1 MNRPAIPVIALLLAS
16 VVLALAPAA
25 SALPPLLEKAKADG
39 VIGEQADGYLG
50 IVKGSGPA
58 DVNEAMQA
66 VNAQRKA
73 LYQERAKQKGTDVKT
88 YAAVVGKTQI
98 AREPKG
104 NWVKG
109 DKGWLRK

>member
-16 VVLALAPAA
+16 VVLALAPA
-25 SALPPLLEKAKADG
+25 SALSPLLEKAKADG

-50 IVKGSGPA
+50 FVTGSGPA

-88 YAAVVGKTQI
+88 YAAVVGTTQI